1 MLVLSPGAE
10 PLPSPRTHRR
20 ISAGAAA
27 GVYAEKQG
35 YVDTGVA
42 HYSSFAAQNGLPTPE
57 IVLSAVPDTKEVSAA
72 AGSLPTM
79 EEFQDR
85 VAQGLEYARK
95 LFQDF
100 IPSGLPSVPSLPG
113 GDVEAPAP
121 SPPAAKSD
129 SASSALPY
137 LAFLAGA
144 GTGAAVYYYGPDRCK
159 AYVEKCVDRVHERVR
174 EALAAAKS
182 WANRLHLA
190 TRVNELIA
198 NVSPAVDAAKATVN
212 EFCTKTFV
220 PAVRTAAERC
230 AGEVKAVTD
239 KVGPTVTLVVD
250 RCTGHVVAISETVK
264 PRFGQLQEAVKPHL
278 IAVQVAVKDLI
289 GALLALAPKPPA
301 GDKAK

>member
-1 MLVLSPGAE
+1 MLSPSA
-10 PLPSPRTHRR
+10 SPRTHRR

-57 IVLSAVPDTKEVSAA
+57 IVLSAVPDTKEVSVA

-100 IPSGLPSVPSLPG
+100 IPSGLPSVPSVPG

-121 SPPAAKSD
+121 SPPAAKSG
-129 SASSALPY
+129 SASSSSALPY

-144 GTGAAVYYYGPDRCK
+144 GTGAAVYYYGPDKCK
-159 AYVEKCVDRVHERVR
+159 AYVEKCVERVR
-174 EALAAAKS
+174 ERVRESLAAAKA
-182 WANRLHLA
+182 WA
-190 TRVNELIA
+190 TRLDPATRLNEFVA
-198 NVSPAVDAAKATVN
+198 NVSPTVDAAKATMK

-220 PAVRTAAERC
+220 PAVRTAAKRC

-250 RCTGHVVAISETVK
+250 RCTGHVVAITETVK

-301 GDKAK
+301 GDEAK

>member
-1 MLVLSPGAE
+1 MLSPSA
-10 PLPSPRTHRR
+10 SPRTHRR

-100 IPSGLPSVPSLPG
+100 IPSGLPSVPSVPG

-121 SPPAAKSD
+121 SPPAAKSG
-129 SASSALPY
+129 SASSSSALPY

-144 GTGAAVYYYGPDRCK
+144 GTGAAVYYYGPDKCK
-159 AYVEKCVDRVHERVR
+159 SYVEKCVERVLERVR
-174 EALAAAKS
+174 ESLAAAKA
-182 WANRLHLA
+182 WA
-190 TRVNELIA
+190 TRLDPATRLNEFVA
-198 NVSPAVDAAKATVN
+198 NVSPTVDAAKATVK

-250 RCTGHVVAISETVK
+250 RCTGHVVAITETVK

-301 GDKAK
+301 GDEAK

>member
-1 MLVLSPGAE
+1 MVFKDF
-10 PLPSPRTHRR
+10 TK

-57 IVLSAVPDTKEVSAA
+57 IVLSAVPDTKEVSVA

-100 IPSGLPSVPSLPG
+100 IPSGLPSVPSVPG

-121 SPPAAKSD
+121 SPPAAKSG
-129 SASSALPY
+129 SASSSSALPY

-144 GTGAAVYYYGPDRCK
+144 GTGAAVYYYGPDKCK
-159 AYVEKCVDRVHERVR
+159 AYVEKCVERVR
-174 EALAAAKS
+174 ERVRESLAAAKA
-182 WANRLHLA
+182 WA
-190 TRVNELIA
+190 TRLDPATRLNEFVA
-198 NVSPAVDAAKATVN
+198 NVSPTVDTAKATVK

-250 RCTGHVVAISETVK
+250 RCTGHVVAITETVK

-301 GDKAK
+301 GDEAK

>member
-1 MLVLSPGAE
+1 MLSPSA
-10 PLPSPRTHRR
+10 SPRTHRR

-57 IVLSAVPDTKEVSAA
+57 IVLSAVPDTKEVSSA

-100 IPSGLPSVPSLPG
+100 IPSGLPSVPSVPG

-121 SPPAAKSD
+121 SPPAAKSG
-129 SASSALPY
+129 SASSSALPY

-144 GTGAAVYYYGPDRCK
+144 GTGAAVYYYGPDKCK
-159 AYVEKCVDRVHERVR
+159 SYVEKCVERVR
-174 EALAAAKS
+174 ERVRESLAAAKA
-182 WANRLHLA
+182 WANRLEFL
-190 TRVNELIA
+190 NEFVA
-198 NVSPAVDAAKATVN
+198 YVSPTVDAAKATVK
-212 EFCTKTFV
+212 EFCTETFV

-250 RCTGHVVAISETVK
+250 RCTGHVVAITENHVK

-301 GDKAK
+301 AGDKAE

>member
-1 MLVLSPGAE
+1 MLSPSA
-10 PLPSPRTHRR
+10 SPRTHRR

-57 IVLSAVPDTKEVSAA
+57 IVLSAVPDTKEVSVA

-100 IPSGLPSVPSLPG
+100 IPSGLPSVPSVPG

-121 SPPAAKSD
+121 SPPAAKSG
-129 SASSALPY
+129 SASSSSALPY

-144 GTGAAVYYYGPDRCK
+144 GTGAAVYYYGPDKCK
-159 AYVEKCVDRVHERVR
+159 AYVEKCVERVR
-174 EALAAAKS
+174 ERVRESLAAAKA
-182 WANRLHLA
+182 WA
-190 TRVNELIA
+190 TRLDPATRLNEFVA
-198 NVSPAVDAAKATVN
+198 NVSPTVDAAKATVK

-250 RCTGHVVAISETVK
+250 RCTGHVVAITETVK

-289 GALLALAPKPPA
+289 GALLALAPKPSA
-301 GDKAK
+301 GDEAK

>member
-1 MLVLSPGAE
+1 MLSPSA
-10 PLPSPRTHRR
+10 SPRTHRR

-57 IVLSAVPDTKEVSAA
+57 IVLSAVPDTKEVSVA

-100 IPSGLPSVPSLPG
+100 IPSGLPSVPSVPG

-121 SPPAAKSD
+121 SPPAAKSG
-129 SASSALPY
+129 SASSSALPY

-144 GTGAAVYYYGPDRCK
+144 GTGAAVYYYGPDKCK
-159 AYVEKCVDRVHERVR
+159 AYVEKCVERVR
-174 EALAAAKS
+174 ERVRESLAAAKA
-182 WANRLHLA
+182 WA
-190 TRVNELIA
+190 TRLDPATRLNEFVA
-198 NVSPAVDAAKATVN
+198 NVSPTVDAAKATVK

-250 RCTGHVVAISETVK
+250 RCTGHVVAITETVK

-301 GDKAK
+301 GDEAK

>member
-1 MLVLSPGAE
+1 MLSPSA
-10 PLPSPRTHRR
+10 SPRTHRR

-57 IVLSAVPDTKEVSAA
+57 IVLSAVPDMKEVSATA
-72 AGSLPTM
+72 TAGSLPTM

-100 IPSGLPSVPSLPG
+100 IPSGLPSVPSVPG

-121 SPPAAKSD
+121 SSPAVKSD
-129 SASSALPY
+129 SASSALPT

-159 AYVEKCVDRVHERVR
+159 AYVEKCVDRVHVRVR
-174 EALAAAKS
+174 ESLTAAKA
-182 WANRLHLA
+182 WVKGLHLS
-190 TRVNELIA
+190 TLKELIA
-198 NVSPAVDAAKATVN
+198 NVSPTVDAAKATVN

-250 RCTGHVVAISETVK
+250 RCTGHVVAITESVK

>member
-1 MLVLSPGAE
+1 MLSPSA
-10 PLPSPRTHRR
+10 SPRTHRR

-121 SPPAAKSD
+121 SPPAAKSG
-129 SASSALPY
+129 SASSSSALPY

-144 GTGAAVYYYGPDRCK
+144 GTGAAVYYYGPDKCK
-159 AYVEKCVDRVHERVR
+159 AYVEKCVERVR
-174 EALAAAKS
+174 ERVRESLAAAKA
-182 WANRLHLA
+182 WA
-190 TRVNELIA
+190 TRLDPATRLNEFVA
-198 NVSPAVDAAKATVN
+198 NVSPTVDAAKATVK

-250 RCTGHVVAISETVK
+250 RCTGHVVAITETVK

-301 GDKAK
+301 GDEAK

>member
-1 MLVLSPGAE
+1 MLSPSA
-10 PLPSPRTHRR
+10 SPRTHRR

-57 IVLSAVPDTKEVSAA
+57 IVLSAVPDTKEVSVA

-100 IPSGLPSVPSLPG
+100 IPSGLPSVPSVPG

-121 SPPAAKSD
+121 SPPAAKSG
-129 SASSALPY
+129 SASSSSALPY

-144 GTGAAVYYYGPDRCK
+144 GTGAAVYYYGPDKCK
-159 AYVEKCVDRVHERVR
+159 AYVEKCVERVR
-174 EALAAAKS
+174 ERVRESLAAAKA
-182 WANRLHLA
+182 WA
-190 TRVNELIA
+190 TRLDPATRLNEFVA
-198 NVSPAVDAAKATVN
+198 NVSPTVDAAKATVK

-301 GDKAK
+301 GDEAK

>member
-1 MLVLSPGAE
+1 MLSPGAE

-100 IPSGLPSVPSLPG
+100 IPSGLPSVPSVPG

-121 SPPAAKSD
+121 SPPAAKSG
-129 SASSALPY
+129 SASSSSALPY

-144 GTGAAVYYYGPDRCK
+144 GTGAAVYYYGPDKCK
-159 AYVEKCVDRVHERVR
+159 AYVE
-174 EALAAAKS
+174 
-182 WANRLHLA
+182 
-190 TRVNELIA
+190 
-198 NVSPAVDAAKATVN
+198 
-212 EFCTKTFV
+212 
-220 PAVRTAAERC
+220 
-230 AGEVKAVTD
+230 
-239 KVGPTVTLVVD
+239 
-250 RCTGHVVAISETVK
+250 
-264 PRFGQLQEAVKPHL
+264 
-278 IAVQVAVKDLI
+278 
-289 GALLALAPKPPA
+289 
-301 GDKAK
+301 

>member
-1 MLVLSPGAE
+1 M
-10 PLPSPRTHRR
+10 
-20 ISAGAAA
+20 
-27 GVYAEKQG
+27 
-35 YVDTGVA
+35 
-42 HYSSFAAQNGLPTPE
+42 
-57 IVLSAVPDTKEVSAA
+57 
-72 AGSLPTM
+72 
-79 EEFQDR
+79 
-85 VAQGLEYARK
+85 
-95 LFQDF
+95 
-100 IPSGLPSVPSLPG
+100 PSVPG

-121 SPPAAKSD
+121 SPPAAKSG
-129 SASSALPY
+129 SASSSSALPY

-144 GTGAAVYYYGPDRCK
+144 GTGAAVYYYGPDKCK
-159 AYVEKCVDRVHERVR
+159 SYVEKCVERVLERVR
-174 EALAAAKS
+174 ESLAAAKA
-182 WANRLHLA
+182 WA
-190 TRVNELIA
+190 TRLDPATRLNEFVA
-198 NVSPAVDAAKATVN
+198 NVSPTVDAAKATVK

-301 GDKAK
+301 GDEAK

>member
-1 MLVLSPGAE
+1 MLSPSA
-10 PLPSPRTHRR
+10 SPRTHRR

-57 IVLSAVPDTKEVSAA
+57 IVLSAVPDTKEVSA

-159 AYVEKCVDRVHERVR
+159 AYVEKCVERVHERVR
-174 EALAAAKS
+174 ESLRRRQGVGQSARSRDACE
-182 WANRLHLA
+182 RIIA
-190 TRVNELIA
+190 TFR
-198 NVSPAVDAAKATVN
+198 PTVDAAKATVK

-220 PAVRTAAERC
+220 PAVRTAAER
-230 AGEVKAVTD
+230 
-239 KVGPTVTLVVD
+239 
-250 RCTGHVVAISETVK
+250 
-264 PRFGQLQEAVKPHL
+264 
-278 IAVQVAVKDLI
+278 
-289 GALLALAPKPPA
+289 GAR
-301 GDKAK
+301 GRSRR

>member
-1 MLVLSPGAE
+1 MLSPSA
-10 PLPSPRTHRR
+10 SPRTHRR

-100 IPSGLPSVPSLPG
+100 IPSGLPSVPSVPG
-113 GDVEAPAP
+113 GDVEAPAL
-121 SPPAAKSD
+121 SPPAAKSG
-129 SASSALPY
+129 SSSSSSALPY
-137 LAFLAGA
+137 PAFLAGA
-144 GTGAAVYYYGPDRCK
+144 GTGAAVYYYGPDKCK
-159 AYVEKCVDRVHERVR
+159 AYVEKCVERVR
-174 EALAAAKS
+174 ERVRESLAAAKA
-182 WANRLHLA
+182 WA
-190 TRVNELIA
+190 TRLDPATRLNEFVA
-198 NVSPAVDAAKATVN
+198 NVSPTVDAAKATVK

-250 RCTGHVVAISETVK
+250 RCTGHVVAITETVK

-301 GDKAK
+301 GDEAK

>member
-1 MLVLSPGAE
+1 MLSPSA
-10 PLPSPRTHRR
+10 SPRTHRR
-20 ISAGAAA
+20 IAAAAAA

-57 IVLSAVPDTKEVSAA
+57 IVLSAVPDMKEVSATA
-72 AGSLPTM
+72 TAGSLPTM

-100 IPSGLPSVPSLPG
+100 IPSGLPSVPSVPG

-121 SPPAAKSD
+121 SSPAAKSD
-129 SASSALPY
+129 SASSALPT

-159 AYVEKCVDRVHERVR
+159 AYVEKCVVRVHVRVR
-174 EALAAAKS
+174 ESLTSAEAWVKGLDLSTLK
-182 WANRLHLA
+182 
-190 TRVNELIA
+190 ELIA
-198 NVSPAVDAAKATVN
+198 KVSPTVDAAKATVK

-250 RCTGHVVAISETVK
+250 RCTGHVVAITESVK
-264 PRFGQLQEAVKPHL
+264 PHLGQLQEAVKPHL